1 MLRQLTIVLA
11 SSFALACAAPA
22 PEPTPNS
29 DKSDEAAACAAD
41 ESLLSCI
48 TEQCPD
54 LTGDAFDD
62 CFTDNCEEG
71 HDDTPLT
78 CGLCIVNGFEAGE
91 DAAGIVSVCTGTS
104 EPAPSP
110 AACESDES
118 ILSCITSEC
127 PDLVGQEFDDCFT
140 DNCEES
146 NDDTPLTCAL
156 CVVDAFE
163 AGLDA
168 EAIANTCTSSDGA
181 AAGTLTG
188 VACASADL
196 ELFTC
201 LSDNCPDADTG
212 DAIGDCAAEFC
223 EAEANQTSVSCLLCV
238 DVQLSEPSAAG
249 SDLESTC
256 TAIGSAPCDVDRAA
270 DIQDCAVNQCPG
282 DEGDAL
288 DECMDQQCPEVF
300 DDVSEQCG
308 QCIISLN
315 QNGVPFGDAAANCGG
330 H

>member
-1 MLRQLTIVLA
+1 MLRHLTIVLA
-11 SSFALACAAPA
+11 SSLALSCAAPTSA
-22 PEPTPNS
+22 PAPSSE
-29 DKSDEAAACAAD
+29 KS

-62 CFTDNCEEG
+62 CFEDNCEEG

-78 CGLCIVNGFEAGE
+78 CGLCIVDGFEAGE
-91 DAAGIVSVCTGTS
+91 DAAGIVSVCTG
-104 EPAPSP
+104 AP
-110 AACESDES
+110 AAADGPCASDES
-118 ILSCITSEC
+118 ILACITTEC

-146 NDDTPLTCAL
+146 NDDTPLTCAF
-156 CVVDAFE
+156 CVVDGFE

-168 EAIANTCTSSDGA
+168 GGIEATCTSATSDDSA
-181 AAGTLTG
+181 TLTG

-196 ELFTC
+196 ELFSC
-201 LSDNCPDADTG
+201 LVDNCPDAEG
-212 DAIGDCAAEFC
+212 SDAIGECAADGC
-223 EAEANQTSVSCLLCV
+223 TAEANEVAVSCMLCV
-238 DVQLSEPSAAG
+238 DAELGEPAATI
-249 SDLESTC
+249 SDLETAC
-256 TAIGSAPCDVDRAA
+256 TAVGSAPCDKDRAA
-270 DIQDCAVNQCPG
+270 AMADCALSQCPG
-282 DEGDAL
+282 IQGDAL

-308 QCIISLN
+308 QCIIALN